1 MKFDIAAYV
10 HFNYMF
16 VTIEWQDDTYA
27 EMIIMLQSFHNRA
40 HSFSYIRPNCSSPMK
55 WV

>member
-16 VTIEWQDDTYA
+16 VTIECQDDTYA
-27 EMIIMLQSFHNRA
+27 EMMIDVTILSQQS
-40 HSFSYIRPNCSSPMK
+40 S
-55 WV
+55 

>member
-27 EMIIMLQSFHNRA
+27 EMIIDVTIEMGLSL
-40 HSFSYIRPNCSSPMK
+40 SFSNT
-55 WV
+55 